1 MHLIVTKI
9 WRVDEHV
16 SFVRLTEILHDNKYK
31 WKLWQWLTNGRFG
44 RLCYGT
50 VYVHRW
56 KWLSCHEMNFIS
68 KLHHSSYRTH
78 NSQFIV
84 LRPYFNLNQPWKWNS
99 CSCRTYHS
107 SQELKD
113 SWIWWIIHWL
123 KFMFNTILSKAFV
136 EYQQIKW
143 RMVPIIDSLSTNTKN
158 SSTFNKTPRHEK
170 SLEFGVDMVELHHC
184 WWQNSITE

>member
-1 MHLIVTKI
+1 M
-9 WRVDEHV
+9 
-16 SFVRLTEILHDNKYK
+16 
-31 WKLWQWLTNGRFG
+31 LWNCLFSQ
-44 RLCYGT
+44 
-50 VYVHRW
+50 
-56 KWLSCHEMNFIS
+56 LSCHEKNFIS

-84 LRPYFNLNQPWKWNS
+84 LRPHFNLDQAWKWNS
-99 CSCRTYHS
+99 CSFRTYRS

-143 RMVPIIDSLSTNTKN
+143 RIVPIIDSLSTNTKN
-158 SSTFNKTPRHEK
+158 SSTFKKTPRHEK
-170 SLEFGVDMVELHHC
+170 SLRCRYGWASPLLMAKFHHWIDLVAGEC
-184 WWQNSITE
+184 LYWRWQYAKRI